1 MQARTRSPLESIA
14 YTPEYMAAAKRFS
27 EVQSLRTSIAIA
39 RQWVVIGLAFA
50 AAIYTG
56 NVFVYVL
63 AFIVIASRQQALASL
78 MHEASHRRL
87 YKNPAVNNFVSNLFC
102 ALPIG
107 LSVSRYGDEHS
118 DHHRAP
124 NTDLDPY
131 WVTFQADPENWSWP
145 KTRRGLISV
154 FVKDFFGFNTMISG
168 RQIASWTPFSNHF
181 STEKHPIPLPMM
193 ERIQLYILYP
203 AAAIAI
209 TLVHGWFY
217 FLVLW
222 MLPMLS
228 LTPVFVR
235 IRAISEH
242 SALKVASGT
251 DATRHVD
258 ASLLERL
265 CVCSF
270 NINYHLVHHLF
281 PYVTYYN
288 LPKMHDLLMQNPDF
302 KRLAHVSNTYLG
314 KNGVL
319 RSELIV
325 VAA

>member
-14 YTPEYMAAAKRFS
+14 YTPAYMAAAKRFS
-27 EVQSLRTSIAIA
+27 EVESWRTSLAIA
-39 RQWVVIGLAFA
+39 RQWAIIGTAFA

-56 NVFVYVL
+56 NVFVYAA
-63 AFIVIASRQQALASL
+63 AFVVIASRQQALASL

-87 YKNPAVNNFVSNLFC
+87 YKNPAVNHFVSNLFC
-102 ALPIG
+102 ALPIA
-107 LSVSRYGDEHS
+107 LSVSRYGDEHA
-118 DHHRAP
+118 DHHKAP
-124 NTDLDPY
+124 NTDADPY
-131 WVTFQADPENWSWP
+131 WVTFQANPTNWSWP
-145 KTRRGLISV
+145 KTKRGLLSV
-154 FVKDFFGFNTMISG
+154 LVRDFFGLNTMISG
-168 RQIASWTPFSNHF
+168 REVASWTPFANHF

-193 ERIQLYILYP
+193 ERLQLYVLYP
-203 AAAIAI
+203 AVAVAL
-209 TLVHGWFY
+209 TLTGGWFT

-222 MLPMLS
+222 LLPMLT

-242 SALKVASGT
+242 SALKVANGT

-258 ASLLERL
+258 AHWLEYL
-265 CVCSF
+265 CICSF

-288 LPKMHDLLMQNPDF
+288 LPKMHDLLMQNPEF
-302 KRLAHVSNTYLG
+302 RKLAHVSHTYLG

-319 RSELIV
+319 RSELTV
-325 VAA
+325 TAA